1 MPDLWT
7 DLLECLELAP
17 PPSAGTG
24 GQSDVAVFEGRNQQL
39 EYHRLF
45 GGQLLGQFIQ
55 TARLVCP
62 DKAVKSLHAVFA
74 REGRADEPVSYE
86 AIRHHEG
93 RSFATLTVT
102 ARQST
107 ARQSTAH
114 ATSED
119 DTRVLATSSICMHV
133 VEDGPE
139 HQAVDDVPPVL
150 GAEHR
155 IALDLIPWETRAVD
169 DLNATAEGPPQF
181 EFWMRTPA
189 VDPGL
194 APALA
199 AYATDLTLIGTALRP
214 MDGLGQRGNGTQFTS
229 AVTSHTLW
237 FHRPFRTDEWLM
249 LRQHSPLLAHGRCFG
264 RGDVLTESGVLVASY
279 GQEALLRVP
288 T

>member
-17 PPSAGTG
+17 APSGGAGAD

-55 TARLVCP
+55 AARLVCP

-74 REGRADEPVSYE
+74 REGRADEPVFYE

-93 RSFATLTVT
+93 RSFATLTI
-102 ARQST
+102 
-107 ARQSTAH
+107 TAH
-114 ATSED
+114 ARSENG
-119 DTRVLATSSICMHV
+119 TRVLATSSICMHV
-133 VEDGPE
+133 AEDGPE
-139 HQAVDDVPPVL
+139 RQEVADVPPVL
-150 GAEHR
+150 GPQHR
-155 IALDLIPWETRAVD
+155 LALDLIPWETRAVD
-169 DLNATAEGPPQF
+169 DLNTTGEGPPQF
-181 EFWMRTPA
+181 EFWMRTPPI
-189 VDPGL
+189 DPSL

-264 RGDVLTESGVLVASY
+264 RGDVLTDSGVLVASY
-279 GQEALLRVP
+279 AQEALLRVP

>member
-7 DLLECLELAP
+7 DLLECLELASG
-17 PPSAGTG
+17 PSGGTD
-24 GQSDVAVFEGRNQQL
+24 GQSDVAAFIGRNQRL

-55 TARLVCP
+55 AARLVCP

-93 RSFATLTVT
+93 RSFATLTIT
-102 ARQST
+102 ARQS
-107 ARQSTAH
+107 RGK
-114 ATSED
+114 
-119 DTRVLATSSICMHV
+119 LATSSICMHV

-139 HQAVDDVPPVL
+139 HQAVDDVAPVL

-155 IALDLIPWETRAVD
+155 VALDLIPWEIRAVD
-169 DLNATAEGPPQF
+169 DLNATTSGPPRF

-237 FHRPFRTDEWLM
+237 FHRPFRTDEWATS
-249 LRQHSPLLAHGRCFG
+249 SPRAARWSPPMPRRPSCGCRPDARATMRSTF
-264 RGDVLTESGVLVASY
+264 Y
-279 GQEALLRVP
+279 
-288 T
+288 